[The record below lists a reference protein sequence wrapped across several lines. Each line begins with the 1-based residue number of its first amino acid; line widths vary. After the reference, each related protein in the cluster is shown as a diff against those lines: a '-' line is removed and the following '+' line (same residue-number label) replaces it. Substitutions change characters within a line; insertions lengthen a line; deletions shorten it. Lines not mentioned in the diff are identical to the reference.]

1 MKTVLTML
9 LILGVSTISSAN
21 LVEQWNFGSEGNF
34 SSITTYNYDGDG
46 STPPTP
52 RHIGGATISAQ
63 SYQGWDQRASEGSSL
78 NTSAPAAAGSSRFGI
93 TSTDYAAL
101 GNGGTATNAF
111 YGATNFQGV
120 PWAANAG
127 ALPDNHATSG
137 EYYVGAAA
145 QNETVIL
152 TMKITG
158 VDFSQTTGNSNN
170 NANFG
175 FRLWDK
181 ASGMQ
186 AGGNSNYFMGLTVL
200 DTYDSDRLQ
209 LALMSSNGT
218 ILEGGT
224 GLTTQK
230 NRTRIGWLTGAN
242 GELATDT
249 DYTFTLALDLAAGA
263 WSAQIDDQEAVD
275 GLFDTSHIVGID
287 RYQAAFQQFSNEDY
301 IDIDEISVSVIPE
314 PATIGLLAGVGSS
327 MIWIRRRFIG

>member
-9 LILGVSTISSAN
+9 LILGVSMISSAN

-34 SSITTYNYDGDG
+34 SSVTTYNYDGDG

-52 RHIGGATISAQ
+52 RHIGGSTVTSG
-63 SYQGWDQRASEGSSL
+63 SYQGWDARASEGAAL
-78 NTSAPAAAGSSRFGI
+78 NTANPAAAGSSRFGI
-93 TSTDYAAL
+93 TSQNYVSL
-101 GNGGTATNAF
+101 GNGGNATNAF

-127 ALPDNHATSG
+127 ALPVNHATSG
-137 EYYVGAAA
+137 EYYIGAAA
-145 QNETVIL
+145 QNEIVTL

-158 VDFSQTTGNSNN
+158 ADFSSSTGNSNN

-181 ASGMQ
+181 ATGMQ
-186 AGGNSNYFMGLTVL
+186 SGGNSSYFMGLTVL
-200 DTYDSDRLQ
+200 DTYAADRLQ
-209 LALMSSNGT
+209 LALQSSNGT
-218 ILEGGT
+218 ILSGGA
-224 GLTTQK
+224 GLTSQN

-249 DYTFTLALDLAAGA
+249 DFTFTLALDLAAGA
-263 WSAQIDDQEAVD
+263 WSAQIDDQAAVE
-275 GLFDTSHIVGID
+275 GTFNQSHILGID
-287 RYQAAFQQFSNEDY
+287 RYQAAWQQFNDEDY
-301 IDIDEISVSVIPE
+301 IDLDEISISVIPE
-314 PATIGLLAGVGSS
+314 PATIGLLAGMGGS